1 MTNGHAGDGASVS
14 EPGAGGSGA
23 QRQGGHSLSN
33 LKWQV
38 EWRSGSAA
46 ELHARPLEPGR
57 SVEVLEVPAPAFVLG
72 STQPETDVDD
82 AALRATGIDLV
93 RRRSGGGGVLL
104 LPGRTAW
111 IDVTI
116 GRDDPLWQDDVGAA
130 FEWLGQAW
138 AAAVERFGIEATVH
152 VGKPVETAWSRR
164 VCFAGIGSGE
174 VVAGGRKLVGISQ
187 RRTRDAA
194 RFQCVVHRAWDPVP
208 LMGLLA
214 VDVHE
219 RAAGLLALLDVGA
232 ALDVETGQL
241 VSALL
246 ATLP

>member
-1 MTNGHAGDGASVS
+1 MAAVPPADSLT
-14 EPGAGGSGA
+14 GGT
-23 QRQGGHSLSN
+23 
-33 LKWQV
+33 WQV

-57 SVEVLEVPAPAFVLG
+57 FVEALSVSAPAFVLG
-72 STQPETDVDD
+72 STQPDTDIDD
-82 AALRATGIDLV
+82 AALRATGIELV

-104 LPGRTAW
+104 LPGRSSW

-116 GRDDPLWQDDVGAA
+116 SRNDPLWKDDVGAA
-130 FEWLGQAW
+130 FHWLGEAW
-138 AAAVERFGIEATVH
+138 AAAVRTLGIEATVH
-152 VGKPVETAWSRR
+152 VGKPVETEWSRR

-174 VVAGGRKLVGISQ
+174 VVVGGRKLVGISQ

-194 RFQCVVHRAWDPVP
+194 RFQCIVHRVWDPVP
-208 LMGLLA
+208 LLGLLA
-214 VDVHE
+214 IGVHE
-219 RAAGLLALLDVGA
+219 RANGVLALLDVGA
-232 ALDVETGQL
+232 ALNVETGQL